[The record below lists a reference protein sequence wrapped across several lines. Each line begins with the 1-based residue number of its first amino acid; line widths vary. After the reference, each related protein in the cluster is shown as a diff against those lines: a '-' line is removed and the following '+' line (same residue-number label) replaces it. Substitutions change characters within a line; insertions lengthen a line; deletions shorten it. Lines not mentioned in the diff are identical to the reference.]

1 MRVTQKLSYDRYI
14 GDLLLRQEKIY
25 NINKQISSG
34 RKVNLPSDDPVNA
47 HKILT
52 SKSLMS
58 RFGQYERNIGY
69 ALSHL
74 GITEQALDRAKDTV
88 MRLQELAVTAASGT
102 ATSETRAMIKSEV
115 DNLFDELVSIG
126 NTRFDNRYIFAGYR
140 SDSPAFDS
148 SGSYQGDA
156 NVQAV
161 KIGSSSLVDMA
172 LNGGEVFGG
181 SPGGTDIMAT
191 VAAFSSALAA
201 DDGDGVRA
209 AIDGLEAGLSQL
221 SKGVSDIGGR
231 VSRLDAAERD
241 LSVYRLELESTVSV
255 LEDADMAEL
264 ITDLKAGEVALQ
276 AALASAG
283 RVFSLN
289 IFDYLR

>member
-1 MRVTQKLSYDRYI
+1 MRVTQKLSYDRYVS
-14 GDLLLRQEKIY
+14 DLLLRQEKIY

-34 RKVNLPSDDPVNA
+34 RKVNAPSDDPVNA

-52 SKSLMS
+52 SKSLIS
-58 RFGQYERNIGY
+58 QFGQYERNIGY

-74 GITEQALDRAKDTV
+74 GITEQALDRAKDAV
-88 MRLQELAVTAASGT
+88 IRLQELAVTAASGT
-102 ATSETRAMIKSEV
+102 ATSETREMIKAEV

-140 SDSPAFDS
+140 SDSPAFDP
-148 SGSYQGDA
+148 SGAFQGDS
-156 NVQAV
+156 NVQAI
-161 KIGSSSLVDMA
+161 KIGSSASVDMA
-172 LNGGEVFGG
+172 INGGEVFGG
-181 SPGGTDIMAT
+181 SGGGTDIMAT
-191 VAAFSSALAA
+191 VAAFSAALAA

-209 AIDGLEAGLSQL
+209 AIDGLDAGFAQL
-221 SKGVSDIGGR
+221 SKGVSGIGGR
-231 VSRLDAAERD
+231 VTRLNAAEQD
-241 LSVYRLELESTVSV
+241 LSVYKLELQSTVSV

-283 RVFSLN
+283 RVFSLS

>member
-1 MRVTQKLSYDRYI
+1 MRVTQKLSYDRYVS
-14 GDLLLRQEKIY
+14 DLLLRQEKLY

-34 RKVNLPSDDPVNA
+34 RKVNAPSDDPVNA

-52 SKSLMS
+52 SKSLIS
-58 RFGQYERNIGY
+58 QFGQYERNIGY

-74 GITEQALDRAKDTV
+74 GIAEQALDSAKDAV
-88 MRLQELAVTAASGT
+88 IRLQELAVTAASGT
-102 ATSETRAMIKSEV
+102 ATSETRDMIKTEV

-140 SDSPAFDS
+140 SDAPAFDS
-148 SGSYQGDA
+148 SGAFQGDA
-156 NVQAV
+156 NVQAI
-161 KIGSSSLVDMA
+161 KIGSSASVDMA

-181 SPGGTDIMAT
+181 SGGGTDIMAT
-191 VAAFSSALAA
+191 VAAFSAALAA

-209 AIDGLEAGLSQL
+209 AIDGLEAGFAQL

-231 VSRLDAAERD
+231 VSRLNAAEQN
-241 LSVYRLELESTVSV
+241 LSVYKLELQSTVSV

-283 RVFSLN
+283 RVFSLS

>member
-52 SKSLMS
+52 SKSLIS

-88 MRLQELAVTAASGT
+88 IRLQELAVTAASGT

-126 NTRFDNRYIFAGYR
+126 NTMFDNRYIFAGYR

-161 KIGSSSLVDMA
+161 KIGSSSSVDMA

-231 VSRLDAAERD
+231 VSRLNAAERD

>member
-1 MRVTQKLSYDRYI
+1 MRVTQKLSYDRYVS
-14 GDLLLRQEKIY
+14 DLLLRQEKLY

-34 RKVNLPSDDPVNA
+34 RKVNAPSDDPVNA

-52 SKSLMS
+52 SKSLIS
-58 RFGQYERNIGY
+58 QFGQYERNIGY

-74 GITEQALDRAKDTV
+74 GIAEQALDSAKDAV
-88 MRLQELAVTAASGT
+88 IRLQELAVTAASGT
-102 ATSETRAMIKSEV
+102 ATSETRDMIKTEV

-140 SDSPAFDS
+140 SDAPAFDP
-148 SGSYQGDA
+148 SGAFQGDA
-156 NVQAV
+156 NVQAI
-161 KIGSSSLVDMA
+161 KIGSSASVDMA

-181 SPGGTDIMAT
+181 SGGGTDIMAT
-191 VAAFSSALAA
+191 VAAFSAALAA

-209 AIDGLEAGLSQL
+209 AIDGLEAGFAQL

-231 VSRLDAAERD
+231 VSRLNAAEQN
-241 LSVYRLELESTVSV
+241 LSVYKLELQSTVSV

-283 RVFSLN
+283 RVFSLS